1 MPERICR
8 CRFSKEKHT
17 QSSVI
22 FFSYIV
28 NHTLYVDTCFL
39 ANDTGAYELSAGL
52 PESFTIK
59 DCQVIDKHYTSQG
72 MLIRIET
79 TISMNQNAYNKMYRD
94 YCDMV
99 GYERAKNLVN
109 KNKKSLK
116 DFIK

>member
-1 MPERICR
+1 
-8 CRFSKEKHT
+8 
-17 QSSVI
+17 
-22 FFSYIV
+22 
-28 NHTLYVDTCFL
+28 
-39 ANDTGAYELSAGL
+39 
-52 PESFTIK
+52 
-59 DCQVIDKHYTSQG
+59 